1 MTMKPI
7 TRLALIGTLL
17 AVSLHTE
24 GADMLKYRG
33 KPGSKMRIE
42 GTSTI
47 HDWWSESVQVGGR
60 LELDPSFP
68 TDPAKTDLKP
78 GPMPAQAT
86 ITIFARTFQCQWG
99 APMNAVML
107 ESMDADKYPKIE
119 FKLKEL
125 SFKEA
130 KDGALVFDS
139 KGEVTARGKTKEVA
153 MPVQIERVDAKKLK
167 VKGTVGVKMSDFEIP
182 PPAPKVALGAIK
194 TADEVKLIFEWNAE
208 LQAAG
213 GAAAPAQ

>member
-1 MTMKPI
+1 MKMKHLP
-7 TRLALIGTLL
+7 RLAVIGTLI
-17 AVSLHTE
+17 AVSWNATA
-24 GADMLKYRG
+24 ADMLKYRG

-47 HDWWSESVQVGGR
+47 HDWWSESVLLTGR

-78 GPMPAQAT
+78 GPIPAQGT
-86 ITIFARTFQCQWG
+86 ITILARTFQCQWG

-107 ESMDADKYPKIE
+107 ESLDAEKYPKIE

-125 SFKEA
+125 AFKEV

-139 KGEVTARGKTKEVA
+139 KGDVTVRGKTQPVA

-167 VKGTVGVKMSDFEIP
+167 VKGTVGLKMSDFSIP

-208 LQAAG
+208 QQAPA
-213 GAAAPAQ
+213 AAAPTP

>member
-1 MTMKPI
+1 MTMKHL
-7 TRLALIGTLL
+7 TRLAVIGAMI
-17 AVSLHTE
+17 AVSWNAMAAE
-24 GADMLKYRG
+24 PLKYRG

-47 HDWWSESVQVGGR
+47 HDWWSESVMMTGR

-68 TDPAKTDLKP
+68 VDPANSDLKP
-78 GPMPAQAT
+78 GPLPAQGSVV
-86 ITIFARTFQCQWG
+86 ILARTFQCQWG

-107 ESMDADKYPKIE
+107 ESLDADKHPKIE

-125 SFKEA
+125 VYKEP
-130 KDGALVFDS
+130 KDGALVFDA
-139 KGEVTARGKTKEVA
+139 KGDVTVRGKTKEVA

-167 VKGTVGVKMSDFEIP
+167 IKGSVDVKMSDFSIP

-194 TADEVKLIFEWNAE
+194 TGDEVKLIFEWNVE
-208 LQAAG
+208 KQAAP
-213 GAAAPAQ
+213 AAAP